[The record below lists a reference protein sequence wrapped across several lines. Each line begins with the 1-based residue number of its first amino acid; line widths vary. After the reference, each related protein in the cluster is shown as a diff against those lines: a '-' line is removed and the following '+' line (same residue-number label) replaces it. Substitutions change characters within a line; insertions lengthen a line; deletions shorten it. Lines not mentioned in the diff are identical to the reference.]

1 MLLLFIFIFYSECMK
16 KNTDTEIKFNIA
28 IQMALEH
35 SLAQRYKPALNGQ
48 HKELMI
54 KNLYL

>member
-1 MLLLFIFIFYSECMK
+1 MK